1 MFFETGNHHSTSH
14 LIAFRVGISQFGE
27 KSVQNHAV
35 DADFSGHH
43 IIGKETVPCAV
54 LLSDFHL
61 AIDGKMLGCICGDAA
76 VFAFLTQSVALVTLS
91 GKYAKLCEA
100 FKAAYAAAEEHKNDD
115 DGGTSNFDK
124 TWIHL
129 RACEELRVAAAAKQA
144 GLQVYKGRFQRVMV
158 YFVEP
163 PFGGQGFRR
172 TNQTEA
178 MCRVMKELGYDA
190 GMYYR
195 MD

>member
-1 MFFETGNHHSTSH
+1 MDLNSLKLQPVQHDE
-14 LIAFRVGISQFGE
+14 FRVYGKDLIVDTCKIGDYYETMVMYPDGSDLECVCNIELDQAL
-27 KSVQNHAV
+27 AV
-35 DADFSGHH
+35 HRELHDLYRYHG
-43 IIGKETVPCAV
+43 G
-54 LLSDFHL
+54 LL
-61 AIDGKMLGCICGDAA
+61 KK
-76 VFAFLTQSVALVTLS
+76 VTLS

-100 FKAAYAAAEEHKNDD
+100 FKAAYAAAKEHKNDD
-115 DGGTSNFDK
+115 DGGTSNFDRM
-124 TWIHL
+124 WLHL
-129 RACEELRVAAAAKQA
+129 NACEELRVAAAAKQA
-144 GLQVYKGRFQRVMV
+144 GLLAYKGRFQRVMV

-172 TNQTEA
+172 TNQAEA